1 MASLDTQFQ
10 YVNLSTHYD
19 GTQDF
24 HRTTLDFNSTE
35 SLLPH
40 DDHSL
45 VSVERFLLRKVRLP
59 LFEVPPRPWA
69 VRGDS
74 ISGTELDLT
83 SFGGG
88 IVDSDGFGYSY
99 YDFVIALRN
108 ALLAENVITASD
120 HLTLDTAGRIYFV
133 LTGTATTV
141 EFNSQLA
148 TDLNIFHFNEFQD
161 PSQDW
166 YQLTVQPDLETG
178 SSQDA
183 FQSFGRVTDLF
194 PVDSIIFRSDS
205 LPIEREK
212 LNVGSGATSRTIAS
226 ITDFQLTQPD
236 SLSSINTIS
245 FITNL
250 RRYHSL
256 IGKISDNFN
265 IFVEFQ
271 SVNGKRR
278 VLETA
283 SGGSSSI
290 KILLESRLQLAGG
303 GN

>member
-1 MASLDTQFQ
+1 MTALDTQFQ
-10 YVNLSTHYD
+10 YVNLSSHYD
-19 GTQDF
+19 STQNY
-24 HRTTLDFNSTE
+24 HRTELDFNSTE

-40 DDHSL
+40 NENSL

-59 LFEVPPRPWA
+59 LFEVPTRPWA
-69 VRGDS
+69 VRGTS
-74 ISGTELDLT
+74 LSGTELDLT

-108 ALLAENVITASD
+108 ALLAEDVITASD
-120 HLTLDTAGRIYFV
+120 HLVLDTQGRIYFE
-133 LTGTATTV
+133 LTGTASVV
-141 EFNSQLA
+141 EFNSQLV
-148 TDLNIFHFNEFQD
+148 TDLNIFHYNDFVQPTQE
-161 PSQDW
+161 W
-166 YQLTVQPDLETG
+166 YQLTVQPDLQTG
-178 SSQDA
+178 GGNDA
-183 FQSFGRVTDLF
+183 FQSFGSVTDLF

-226 ITDFQLTQPD
+226 ITDFQLTQPE
-236 SLSSINTIS
+236 SLSCINTVS
-245 FITNL
+245 FITNM

-256 IGKISDNFN
+256 AGEIGDNFD

-290 KILLESRLQLAGG
+290 KLLLETRVQLAE
-303 GN
+303 